1 VSRFVVGAIVAALVV
16 AGCSSGDD
24 GPGRAAGKGDRTT
37 TTTAS
42 STSSSA
48 AATTTT
54 PSSCPTVGSTETKDS
69 SRPAVDQ
76 LLSDVTTATDGC
88 TDTITFTFQ
97 PNAAPMPGYQVEYA
111 DPPFSNSAGQA
122 VTPSGTAFLKVRF
135 IPAWIA
141 DLSQESA
148 PLTYTGPR
156 TITPTGLH
164 SVRGLA
170 LYDASE
176 AVVGWVI
183 GLDGRRPFAVEA
195 SPAQVVLRI
204 G

>member
-1 VSRFVVGAIVAALVV
+1 MVGALVAALVV

-24 GPGRAAGKGDRTT
+24 GSNDAASRRDRTT
-37 TTTAS
+37 TTTAP
-42 STSSSA
+42 STSSS
-48 AATTTT
+48 TTTT
-54 PSSCPTVGSTETKDS
+54 TTVSCPIVGNTETKDS
-69 SRPAVDQ
+69 PRPAVDQ

-97 PNAAPMPGYQVEYA
+97 PNAAPMPGYQVDYA
-111 DPPFSNSAGQA
+111 DPPFSNSAGQE
-122 VTPSGTAFLKVRF
+122 VTPAGSAFLKVRF

-141 DLSQESA
+141 DLNQESA
-148 PLTYTGPR
+148 PLTYKGPR
-156 TITPTGLH
+156 TMTPTGLH

-170 LYDASE
+170 MYDASE

-183 GLDGRRPFAVEA
+183 GLDGPRPFEVDA
-195 SPAQVVLRI
+195 SSAKVVLRI

>member
-1 VSRFVVGAIVAALVV
+1 VSRFMAGAVVAALVV

-24 GPGRAAGKGDRTT
+24 SSDRPHGKGDRTT
-37 TTTAS
+37 TSTAVSTTV
-42 STSSSA
+42 STA
-48 AATTTT
+48 VTTTT
-54 PSSCPTVGSTETKDS
+54 SCPTVGNTDTKDS

-76 LLSDVTTATDGC
+76 LLTDVTTATDGC

-97 PNAAPMPGYQVEYA
+97 PNAAPMPGYQVEFA
-111 DPPFSNSAGQA
+111 DPPFTNSAGQT
-122 VTPSGTAFLKVRF
+122 VTPAGTAFLKVRF

-141 DLSQESA
+141 DLNQESA

-156 TITPTGLH
+156 TITPTGLR

-170 LYDASE
+170 MYDASE

-183 GLDGRRPFAVEA
+183 GLDGRRPFVVDA
-195 SPAQVVLRI
+195 SSAKVVLRV

>member
-1 VSRFVVGAIVAALVV
+1 VSRFVAGAVVAALVV
-16 AGCSSGDD
+16 AGCSSGDGSSD
-24 GPGRAAGKGDRTT
+24 RRTGTGDRTT
-37 TTTAS
+37 TTTALSTTS
-42 STSSSA
+42 STA
-48 AATTTT
+48 VTTTT
-54 PSSCPTVGSTETKDS
+54 SCPTVGNADTKDS

-76 LLSDVTTATDGC
+76 LLTDVTTATDGC
-88 TDTITFTFQ
+88 TNTITFTFQ

-111 DPPFSNSAGQA
+111 DPPFSNSAGQT
-122 VTPSGTAFLKVRF
+122 VTPAGTAFLKVRF

-141 DLSQESA
+141 DLNQESA

-156 TITPTGLH
+156 AITPTGLH

-170 LYDASE
+170 MYDASE

-183 GLDGRRPFAVEA
+183 GLDGRRPFAVDA
-195 SPAQVVLRI
+195 SSAKVVLRI

>member
-1 VSRFVVGAIVAALVV
+1 MRRIVLPTAL
-16 AGCSSGDD
+16 ALLLALSACSGGDD
-24 GPGRAAGKGDRTT
+24 GKADTDRGKTT
-37 TTTAS
+37 STSSPTTSSS
-42 STSSSA
+42 STSTS
-48 AATTTT
+48 TTT
-54 PSSCPTVGSTETKDS
+54 SCPAVGSTETKDS
-69 SRPAVDQ
+69 PRPAVDQ

-88 TDTITFTFQ
+88 TDTVTFTFQ

-111 DPPFSNSAGQA
+111 DPPFSNSAGQG

-141 DLSQESA
+141 DLNQESA

-156 TITPTGLH
+156 AMTPAGLH

-176 AVVGWVI
+176 AVVAWVI

-195 SPAQVVLRI
+195 SSAKVVLRI